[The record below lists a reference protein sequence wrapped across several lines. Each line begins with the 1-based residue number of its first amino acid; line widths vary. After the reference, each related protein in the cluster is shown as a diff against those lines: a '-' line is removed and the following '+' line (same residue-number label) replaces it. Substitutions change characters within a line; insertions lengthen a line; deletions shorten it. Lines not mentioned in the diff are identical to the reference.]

1 MITLNK
7 RKGANK
13 LNLKV
18 SIVYEQLFFL
28 ISGSLVDKNSLLK
41 NTMQLVSSF

>member
-7 RKGANK
+7 STGANK

-28 ISGSLVDKNSLLK
+28 IFGSLVDKNALLK
-41 NTMQLVSSF
+41 STLQLVSSF